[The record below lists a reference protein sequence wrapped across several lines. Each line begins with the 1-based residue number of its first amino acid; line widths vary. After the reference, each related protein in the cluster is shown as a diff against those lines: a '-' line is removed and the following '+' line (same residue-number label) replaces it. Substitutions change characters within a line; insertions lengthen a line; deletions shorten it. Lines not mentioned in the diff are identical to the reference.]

1 MFKEFFETWKN
12 VNSTIEIP
20 RKWKDIVFYS
30 EGPWIT
36 NHLNPIIKNL
46 TESRNK
52 KVTLLTSS
60 KIDYVET
67 KNKENLKIIFIGNQ
81 SARTYLF
88 RKFKTNLMIMS
99 TPNLQSMQLKREKK
113 SRYFYI
119 HHSPV
124 STHMIYQEN
133 AYDHFDG
140 MFCVGPHH
148 VKEVE
153 ERERKLSLKKKSL
166 LKSGYPNFDIL
177 NQIINN
183 TEKKKNILLA
193 PSWGENSITNICLYE
208 LISKLI
214 ELKHNVILRPH
225 NMSYK
230 KNKKKLY
237 KVINDFNKN
246 KLFTLDEDPNSYVS
260 MKNTNLLITD
270 WSGIAFEC
278 LIIKKPIIFIDTPPK
293 VNNKNYKLISEIPIE
308 VSMREKIGEII
319 GVDEINKLN
328 NTALKEKIVK
338 ANNKISKNKDFISE
352 NFYNFGKSINVIC
365 DQIEK
370 LSKEINLK

>member
-1 MFKEFFETWKN
+1 MFNEFFETWKN
-12 VNSTIEIP
+12 VNSAIQFSREW
-20 RKWKDIVFYS
+20 RDIVFYS

-46 TESRNK
+46 TDSRNK

-60 KIDYVET
+60 KVDHIEI
-67 KNKENLKIIFIGNQ
+67 KNIKNLKIIFIGNQ

-88 RKFKTNLMIMS
+88 RKFRTNLMIMS
-99 TPNLQSMQLKREKK
+99 TPNLQSMQLKREVN
-113 SRYFYI
+113 SRYFYT

-133 AYDHFDG
+133 AYDDFDG

-153 ERERKLSLKKKSL
+153 EREEKLSLKKKIL
-166 LKSGYPNFDIL
+166 LKSGFPNFDNL
-177 NQIINN
+177 SQIINAP
-183 TEKKKNILLA
+183 EKKKSILLA
-193 PSWGENSITNICLYE
+193 PSWGDNSIINICLYD

-214 ELKHNVILRPH
+214 ELNYKVILRPH

-230 KNKKKLY
+230 KNKKKLS
-237 KVINDFNKN
+237 KAINNFKQN

-260 MKNTNLLITD
+260 MKNTDLLITD

-293 VNNKNYKLISEIPIE
+293 VNNKNYKIISEIPIE

-319 GVDEINKLN
+319 ALDEINKLS
-328 NTALKEKIVK
+328 NTSFKEKIVK

-352 NFYNFGKSINVIC
+352 NFYNFGKSINVIS

-370 LSKEINLK
+370 LSKEIN